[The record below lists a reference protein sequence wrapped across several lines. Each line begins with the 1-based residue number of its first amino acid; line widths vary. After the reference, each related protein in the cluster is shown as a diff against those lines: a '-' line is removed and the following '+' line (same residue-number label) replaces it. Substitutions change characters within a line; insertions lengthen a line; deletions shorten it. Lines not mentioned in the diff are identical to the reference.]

1 MNFLRLVKISSAI
14 LIFFLIFVSCQDD
27 PTSIGK
33 DFIGG
38 ELQIIELN
46 SITDSLAQ
54 SSGYYI
60 ADSLS
65 FGASPTVL
73 LGNLDYVK
81 STLLLRFGAI
91 IPDSIQNF
99 LDEGS
104 LTVLSAQVTLYPT
117 YKIGDKSQQLS
128 FTVHEITS
136 EWGTTGFN
144 KDSLSLVTYEPN
156 EITDSKQIT
165 DSAITFNVNN
175 NTALNWLESMG
186 GDTLKNNYG
195 MILFPTPGTNVLYG
209 FRGFTNVLYDD
220 SALLQY
226 IVQNSEN
233 KIDTIN
239 TRVLFD
245 VHVPEGNVPQLN
257 DERITLIAGLG
268 QRGKLYFDVSKLP
281 EHVNINKAELTLY
294 VDSLSSVIGS
304 PDADSLRVH
313 LFADST
319 QNLIDDDEA
328 IARIRFNGDYFEG
341 TITRLIQAIASG
353 KENQGFSLTISN
365 EIEAVDKY
373 VIYGSNY
380 PELSLRP
387 KLVIYYN
394 EFN

>member
-1 MNFLRLVKISSAI
+1 MNFLQLVKISSAI
-14 LIFFLIFVSCQDD
+14 LIFFLIFTSCQDD

-46 SITDSLAQ
+46 SVTDSLAQ
-54 SSGYYI
+54 SSGHYI

-65 FGASPTVL
+65 FGASTTVL

-81 STLLLRFGAI
+81 STMLLRFGAI
-91 IPDSIQNF
+91 IPDSIQNA

-104 LTVLSAQVTLYPT
+104 LTIINAEVELYPI
-117 YKIGDKSQQLS
+117 YKIGDKSQQFN
-128 FTVHEITS
+128 FTVHEITNG
-136 EWGTTGFN
+136 WGTVGFN
-144 KDSLSLVTYEPN
+144 KDSLSLITYEPV

-165 DSAITFNVNN
+165 DSLITFNVNN
-175 NTALNWLESMG
+175 NTALNWLEAMG
-186 GDTLKNNYG
+186 GDSLKNNYG
-195 MILFPTPGTNVLYG
+195 MIFFPTPGTNVLYG
-209 FRGFTNVLYDD
+209 FRGFANVLYDD
-220 SALLQY
+220 SALLRF

-268 QRGKLYFDVSKLP
+268 QRGKLYFDVSALP

-294 VDSLSSVIGS
+294 VDSLASIIGS

-313 LFADST
+313 FFADST
-319 QNLIDDDEA
+319 QNLIDDDET
-328 IARIRFNGDYFEG
+328 ISRIRFNGDNFQG

-353 KENQGFSLTISN
+353 KENQGFSLTVSN

-373 VIYGSNY
+373 VIYGSDY
-380 PELSLRP
+380 PDVSLRP
-387 KLVIYYN
+387 KLIIYYN